1 MIAAFDRAC
10 IALVISLDADSV
22 REELIS
28 RGVCD
33 DGALEYES
41 KLLVISTCESVL
53 RTIQQLGFKHLI
65 VACNR
70 WVKALSDPMVGSSIV
85 CRPVNVLT
93 CQTLNDGIVGTSQ

>member
-10 IALVISLDADSV
+10 ITLVISLDADSV

-33 DGALEYES
+33 DEALEYES
-41 KLLVISTCESVL
+41 KLLLISTCESVL

-65 VACNR
+65 VAYSR
-70 WVKALSDPMVGSSIV
+70 WVKALSDPMVGSSID
-85 CRPVNVLT
+85 CRSFNALA
-93 CQTLNDGIVGTSQ
+93 CYLLIQR